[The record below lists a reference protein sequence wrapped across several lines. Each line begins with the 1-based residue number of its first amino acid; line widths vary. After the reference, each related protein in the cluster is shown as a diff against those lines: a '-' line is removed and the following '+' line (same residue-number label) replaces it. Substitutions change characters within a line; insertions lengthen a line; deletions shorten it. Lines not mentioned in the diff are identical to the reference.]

1 MTTAAQPAPDG
12 MRWMAL
18 LSLLLAVFLG
28 SLDQSIANTALPA
41 IAAALQRTP
50 AESVWVIH
58 AYQLAVVAVLL
69 PLASLG
75 DRWGARKVFLLG
87 VVLFNVAAL
96 ASACATQLEW
106 LAFFRAV
113 QGVGAA
119 GVMSVNLA
127 LIQRIFPPEK
137 LGRGAG
143 MNALIVGLGY
153 SLGPTVASQLLA
165 VLPWPWLFGLQAPLG
180 LVGWWLARRHLPR
193 TEVARTDAPYDRG
206 LAVLSAVCFA
216 SLVFTLSAIAQQ
228 KGAVVVVGA
237 VLLMLASG
245 GWLLHRQRGHAAPV
259 LPVDLMRRPLFR
271 LSVFT
276 SFSSFTTQG
285 LAFVA
290 LPFFFQQQLDRP
302 PVETGM
308 LMSVWAL
315 VVALM
320 APVAGTL
327 SDRYPPAI
335 LGGVGLG
342 LLSLGMAGLGAMGP
356 EASFAAMALSMAFC
370 GVGFGLF
377 QSPNLRAI
385 MASAPPHR
393 TSGASGMVALA
404 RLTGQA
410 SGAALVALCF
420 NLFGPLGA
428 GRAVMLGAV
437 TAGLGALLSLARLR
451 VRHT

>member
-1 MTTAAQPAPDG
+1 MN
-12 MRWMAL
+12 WMAL

-41 IAAALQRTP
+41 IGAALQHTP
-50 AESVWVIH
+50 AESVWIIH

-87 VVLFNVAAL
+87 VTLFNVAAL
-96 ASACATQLEW
+96 ASACATRLEW

-127 LIQRIFPPEK
+127 LIQRIFPAEK

-143 MNALIVGLGY
+143 LNALIVGMGY
-153 SLGPTVASQLLA
+153 SLGPTVASLLLA

-180 LVGWWLARRHLPR
+180 LVGWLLARRYLPR
-193 TEVARTDAPYDRG
+193 SQPVHADRPYDRG
-206 LAVLSAVCFA
+206 LAVLSALCFA

-228 KGAVVVVGA
+228 KDTWVIAA
-237 VLLMLASG
+237 SLLLMLGSG
-245 GWLLHRQRGHAAPV
+245 YWLLQRQRGHAAPV
-259 LPVDLMRRPLFR
+259 FPVDLMRRPLFS

-290 LPFFFQQQLDRP
+290 LPFFFQKELGRP
-302 PVETGM
+302 VVETGM

-320 APVAGTL
+320 APVAGPL
-327 SDRYPPAI
+327 SDRHPPAI

-342 LLSLGMAGLGAMGP
+342 LLSLGMAALGAMGP
-356 EASFAAMALSMAFC
+356 QASFAVMALSMALC

-385 MASAPPHR
+385 MTSAPAHR
-393 TSGASGMVALA
+393 ASGASGMVALA
-404 RLTGQA
+404 RLIGQA
-410 SGAALVALCF
+410 TGAALVAWCF
-420 NLFGPLGA
+420 NLFGAHGA
-428 GRAVMLGAV
+428 GRAVLLGAV
-437 TAGLGALLSLARLR
+437 TAGLGALLSVARLR
-451 VRHT
+451 AR

>member
-1 MTTAAQPAPDG
+1 MTTAVQPGPDG

-87 VVLFNVAAL
+87 VALFNFAAL
-96 ASACATQLEW
+96 ASACTTRLEW

-153 SLGPTVASQLLA
+153 SLGPTVASLLLA

-180 LVGWWLARRHLPR
+180 LVGWWLASRHLPR
-193 TEVARTDAPYDRG
+193 TAVAKTDAPYDRG

-237 VLLMLASG
+237 LMLMLVSG

-290 LPFFFQQQLDRP
+290 LPFFFQQQLGRP

-342 LLSLGMAGLGAMGP
+342 LLSLGMAVLGAMGP

-437 TAGLGALLSLARLR
+437 AAGLGALLSLARLR

>member
-1 MTTAAQPAPDG
+1 MPNTFAHAPRQT
-12 MRWMAL
+12 RWMAL
-18 LSLLLAVFLG
+18 LALMLAVGQG

-41 IAAALQRTP
+41 ISAALQGTP
-50 AESVWVIH
+50 AESVWIIH

-75 DRWGARKVFLLG
+75 DRWGSRKVFLFG
-87 VVLFNVAAL
+87 VALFSLAAL
-96 ASACATQLEW
+96 ASACATRLEW
-106 LAFFRAV
+106 LALFRAI

-127 LIQRIFPPEK
+127 LVHRIFPPER

-143 MNALIVGLGY
+143 LNALIVGLGY
-153 SLGPTVASQLLA
+153 SLGPTVASLLLA

-180 LVGWWLARRHLPR
+180 LVGWLLARRYLPH
-193 TEVARTDAPYDRG
+193 TPPVPADQPYDRW

-216 SLVFTLSAIAQQ
+216 SLVFTLSAVAQQ
-228 KGAVVVVGA
+228 KGAVVVVA
-237 VLLMLASG
+237 SLALMLCSG
-245 GWLLHRQRGHAAPV
+245 GWLLRRQRGHAAPV
-259 LPVDLMRRPLFR
+259 LPVDLMRRPLFS

-276 SFSSFTTQG
+276 SFCSFTTQG

-290 LPFFFQQQLDRP
+290 LPFFLQQQLGRP
-302 PVETGM
+302 VMETGV

-315 VVALM
+315 VVALL

-342 LLSLGMAGLGAMGP
+342 VLSLGMVGVGAAGP
-356 EASFAAMALSMAFC
+356 EASFVSMALSMALC
-370 GVGFGLF
+370 GAGFGLF

-385 MASAPPHR
+385 MSSAPPHR

-420 NLFGPLGA
+420 NLFGHLGA
-428 GRAVMLGAV
+428 GRALVLGSV
-437 TAGLGALLSLARLR
+437 TAGLGALLSLARLWSR
-451 VRHT
+451 

>member
-153 SLGPTVASQLLA
+153 SLGPTVASLLLA

-180 LVGWWLARRHLPR
+180 LVGWWLASRHLPR
-193 TEVARTDAPYDRG
+193 TEVARTDTPYDRG

-237 VLLMLASG
+237 LLLMLASG

>member
-1 MTTAAQPAPDG
+1 MTAAVQPAPG
-12 MRWMAL
+12 GLRWMAL

-75 DRWGARKVFLLG
+75 DRWGARRVFLLG

-143 MNALIVGLGY
+143 LNALIVGLGY
-153 SLGPTVASQLLA
+153 SLGPTVASLLLA

-180 LVGWWLARRHLPR
+180 LLGWWLARRHLPR
-193 TEVARTDAPYDRG
+193 TEVARTDAPYDRA

-216 SLVFTLSAIAQQ
+216 SLVFTLSAVAQQ
-228 KGAVVVVGA
+228 
-237 VLLMLASG
+237 
-245 GWLLHRQRGHAAPV
+245 
-259 LPVDLMRRPLFR
+259 
-271 LSVFT
+271 
-276 SFSSFTTQG
+276 
-285 LAFVA
+285 
-290 LPFFFQQQLDRP
+290 
-302 PVETGM
+302 
-308 LMSVWAL
+308 
-315 VVALM
+315 
-320 APVAGTL
+320 
-327 SDRYPPAI
+327 
-335 LGGVGLG
+335 
-342 LLSLGMAGLGAMGP
+342 
-356 EASFAAMALSMAFC
+356 
-370 GVGFGLF
+370 
-377 QSPNLRAI
+377 
-385 MASAPPHR
+385 
-393 TSGASGMVALA
+393 
-404 RLTGQA
+404 
-410 SGAALVALCF
+410 
-420 NLFGPLGA
+420 
-428 GRAVMLGAV
+428 
-437 TAGLGALLSLARLR
+437 
-451 VRHT
+451 